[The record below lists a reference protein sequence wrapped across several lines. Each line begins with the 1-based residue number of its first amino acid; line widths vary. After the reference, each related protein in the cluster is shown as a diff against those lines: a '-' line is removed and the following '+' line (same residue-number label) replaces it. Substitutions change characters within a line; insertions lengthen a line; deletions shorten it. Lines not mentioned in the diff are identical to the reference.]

1 MSESTEV
8 IVLGAGVAGCATAY
22 FLARDGVKVTV
33 IEREAIGSFAS
44 GFALGLLNPLTGSG
58 IPGPVQPMA
67 EKAFKMHLDL
77 WPTLQDESGVDF
89 QAKTMPHLE
98 LCLTDDDITAEREEL
113 KLWEKADGFSA
124 QWLKSEEVHRL
135 ESRFSQDV
143 KGGILLEEVGMLDS
157 YRYTLA
163 LAQAAEHYGAEIM
176 HGEAVG
182 LKSIGNRITGVRLK
196 SGAIACDAVVVALGP
211 WSGQVSSWLGLD
223 IPVQPLKGQIL
234 YLEAPDPPLKYHV
247 HGPCSFVHKA
257 DNLVWVGA
265 TEERADFD
273 THTTV
278 EARDYLIHRAL
289 KMMPYL
295 GQLRLVQ
302 QTACLRPV
310 TPDSRPIIGKAPGW
324 DGVYLATGAAKKGI
338 LLSPGIGRST
348 ADLITKGETSLP
360 IEPFAPER
368 FTSPD

>member
-1 MSESTEV
+1 M
-8 IVLGAGVAGCATAY
+8 
-22 FLARDGVKVTV
+22 
-33 IEREAIGSFAS
+33 
-44 GFALGLLNPLTGSG
+44 
-58 IPGPVQPMA
+58 M
-67 EKAFKMHLDL
+67 
-77 WPTLQDESGVDF
+77 
-89 QAKTMPHLE
+89 
-98 LCLTDDDITAEREEL
+98 AEREEL

-182 LKSIGNRITGVRLK
+182 LKSTGNRITGVRLK